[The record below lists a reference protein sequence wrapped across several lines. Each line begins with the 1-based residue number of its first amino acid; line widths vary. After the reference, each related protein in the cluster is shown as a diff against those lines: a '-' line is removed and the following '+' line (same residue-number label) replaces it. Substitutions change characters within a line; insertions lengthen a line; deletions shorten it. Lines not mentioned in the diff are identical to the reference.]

1 MSALIPRTRDLPKH
15 DSNGRPYTAQEM
27 NDMEAER
34 EFMMEEMRMEAEM
47 DADAENYT
55 NELRGE
61 CDWMVD

>member
-1 MSALIPRTRDLPKH
+1 
-15 DSNGRPYTAQEM
+15 
-27 NDMEAER
+27 
-34 EFMMEEMRMEAEM
+34 MMEEMRMEAEM